1 MVNIRKE
8 KQLEQ
13 KSDIRMEVHQ
23 GKPEMNENDYTE
35 LICLRITH
43 YKRQPSE
50 TPLVVQ
56 WLRICLPMQGSR
68 VQSLVQKDPT
78 CLRAAKPM
86 SHGAWALEPV
96 LWNKRRHHSEKPEH
110 CNQRVAPAHRNWR
123 KSTCSNED
131 SVQQKEKKKK
141 KTAFCRSQGKP
152 VGMNTWEQRGW
163 CRLVPRSLIMWC
175 TNWSL
180 ANFNISLHF
189 HGFCQEVRHTLINSQ
204 TPL

>member
-1 MVNIRKE
+1 M
-8 KQLEQ
+8 
-13 KSDIRMEVHQ
+13 
-23 GKPEMNENDYTE
+23 NDYTE
-35 LICLRITH
+35 LICFRITH

-50 TPLVVQ
+50 IPLVVQ

-78 CLRAAKPM
+78 CLGAAEPV
-86 SHGAWALEPV
+86 SHNYGTWALEPV
-96 LWNKRRHHSEKPEH
+96 LCNKRRHHSEKPEH
-110 CNQRVAPAHRNWR
+110 CNQRVAPAHHNWR
-123 KSTCSNED
+123 KSPCSNED
-131 SVQQKEKKKK
+131 SVQQKKKKK
-141 KTAFCRSQGKP
+141 KALCRIWGKP
-152 VGMNTWEQRGW
+152 VGINTWEQGGW
-163 CRLVPRSLIMWC
+163 FRLVPRLLVMWC